1 MTNHAYEDLQGR
13 LLAQN
18 LLLRGLYTQ
27 WAMNAADPINAIR
40 SGISGLMDTVRDS
53 VPPQNEVEHR
63 VYDHMDVELTKFML
77 SVQER
82 LELLTSTST

>member
-1 MTNHAYEDLQGR
+1 MTDHEYEQLQGK

-27 WAMNAADPINAIR
+27 WAMNAPDPVKAVHN
-40 SGISGLMDTVRDS
+40 GICGLMDTVRENA
-53 VPPQNEVEHR
+53 PPEDDVEHR
-63 VYDHMDVELTKFML
+63 VYDHMDAELTQFML

-82 LELLTSTST
+82 LEMLTSQTT